1 MYDGL
6 SGALPPGVHS
16 MSRLSLIALLL
27 AIPVRADEATD
38 ALAKEL
44 RDYATAELAKV
55 PGKDGKYSTALPD
68 YLNQRIQEANQR
80 DRKAWGKVHTKAD
93 WEKFRDQRIQA
104 LRESLGTWPAVPK
117 SVRVETTKTIEAG
130 DYAIENLLYESR
142 PGVWVSGNLYRPA
155 KPQAKMPV
163 ILIAHSHHAPKE
175 QGELQDMGVTWA
187 KLGCL
192 VLVIDQ
198 LGHGERRQHPFNTAK
213 DFPKEFRVGRQDYY
227 FRYNLDL
234 QLSLVGDSL
243 MGWMAW
249 DLMRGLDVC
258 LARPGADKDRV
269 ILLGAVAAGG
279 DVAAVTAALD
289 PRFTCVAPFNF
300 GGPQPETRYPL
311 PENAEEWFNYAGS
324 GSWESTRN
332 LRNSAADGFLPWVIV
347 ASVAPRRVIHA
358 HEFSW
363 DRDRDPVWKRYQKVW
378 GFYDASDNLS
388 FTTGT
393 GQIQVNDAK
402 ASHCTNIGPIQRK
415 GIYAALKKWFDIPVP
430 EKEISERRPASE
442 LKCWTDAAVKELKPR
457 ALHEVLAGIADT
469 QRREAA
475 EALAKEAPKDRDDIR
490 QIEIHH
496 RYAYLRDF
504 TGRGTLDPVVIL
516 SGCEL
521 QWLWHE
527 LDFPISRA
535 LVLTPANRKG
545 KLPAVCC
552 VCSEGPHVFL
562 KERASAVANLVRSGA
577 AVVIADLSG
586 TGVLRP
592 GEGRGRTSVWAALT
606 STALME
612 GSDLTRAR
620 WTEPDVI
627 FQFLPEEL
635 IDTNR
640 IVLWGESCSPP
651 APANNVAVPA
661 DFKQPPLAEPLG
673 PTIASTIPASSKW
686 RRDRCKAIIAR
697 GGLVSYRSVLDSPF
711 VHVPHDALP
720 INVFRAADLPDVW
733 AHLAPKPLRL
743 EGLVDGTN
751 RRVTGERLEK
761 ALKPVKD
768 AYAKGGL
775 VVKEDYTPDAELAK
789 WIVERL
795 KK

>member
-1 MYDGL
+1 
-6 SGALPPGVHS
+6 
-16 MSRLSLIALLL
+16 MSRLSLLALLL
-27 AIPVRADEATD
+27 TLPARADEATD

-55 PGKDGKYSTALPD
+55 PDKDGKYSTVLPD
-68 YLNQRIQEANQR
+68 YLNQRIKEANQL
-80 DRKAWGKVHTKAD
+80 DREAWAKVHTKAD
-93 WEKFRDQRIQA
+93 WEQFRDQRIKA
-104 LRESLGTWPAVPK
+104 LRESLGTWPPVPK

-142 PGVWVSGNLYRPA
+142 PGVWVSGNLYVPRA
-155 KPQAKMPV
+155 KRERMPV

-192 VLVIDQ
+192 VLIIDQ

-269 ILLGAVAAGG
+269 ILLGSVASGG

-289 PRFTCVAPFNF
+289 PRFTCVVPFNF

-311 PENAEEWFNYAGS
+311 PENAEEWFNYVGS

-378 GFYDASDNLS
+378 SYYDAVDNLS

-457 ALHEVLAGIADT
+457 ALHEVLAEMADR
-469 QRREAA
+469 QMADVRAA
-475 EALAKEAPKDRDDIR
+475 ELK
-490 QIEIHH
+490 
-496 RYAYLRDF
+496 
-504 TGRGTLDPVVIL
+504 
-516 SGCEL
+516 
-521 QWLWHE
+521 
-527 LDFPISRA
+527 
-535 LVLTPANRKG
+535 LTPFERSSRFSSRIGNLMGSPARRKPAPWYPGDFLAGDHYAKRCIFYRLPSEPASIQITEFVSKDHEKQPPVATILCFCQEGTNR
-545 KLPAVCC
+545 
-552 VCSEGPHVFL
+552 FL
-562 KERASAVANLVRSGA
+562 KERAVAVATLIEAQISVSI
-577 AVVIADLSG
+577 VEFFG
-586 TGVLRP
+586 TGDTRP
-592 GEGRGRTSVWAALT
+592 GNNRSRMSNATTIS
-606 STALME
+606 STADMLGE
-612 GSDLTRAR
+612 PLLNDRGFEFCEFAIHLTR
-620 WTEPDVI
+620 PKYLLGSQLFI
-627 FQFLPEEL
+627 
-635 IDTNR
+635 
-640 IVLWGESCSPP
+640 WGESLAPP
-651 APANNVAVPA
+651 IEPQQAFAVPH
-661 DFKQPPLAEPLG
+661 DLLQPPQAEPFG
-673 PTIASTIPASSKW
+673 PAMVSMLAAIGMG
-686 RRDRCKAIIAR
+686 DAIIAR

-761 ALKPVKD
+761 ALKPVKE

-789 WIVERL
+789 WIVEQL